1 MRTWIQFPEH
11 TLKKNLGMVV
21 HVCNP
26 SARAVERGGRERI
39 KGEREVD
46 GGVSS
51 ESQIP

>member
-1 MRTWIQFPEH
+1 MDSISRTYI
-11 TLKKNLGMVV
+11 KKNLGMVV

-39 KGEREVD
+39 KGEREREVE
-46 GGVSS
+46 GGESF

>member
-1 MRTWIQFPEH
+1 
-11 TLKKNLGMVV
+11 MVI

-39 KGEREVD
+39 KGEREREREREVD